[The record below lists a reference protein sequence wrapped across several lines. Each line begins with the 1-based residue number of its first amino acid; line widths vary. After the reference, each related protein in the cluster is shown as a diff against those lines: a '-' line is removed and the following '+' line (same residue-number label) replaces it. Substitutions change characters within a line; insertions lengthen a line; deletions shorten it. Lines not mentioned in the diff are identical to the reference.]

1 MLNIIYLLLILAL
14 GALTL
19 GKSLDDWQTSNYDR
33 IKKWQIQNSCLKL
46 YPKVFTS
53 FTPRGNLSNN
63 VISKQQ
69 LIFDMENC
77 VKTCC
82 VDDEC
87 NVAFMYNKTCYHVK
101 CKYSSEMCI
110 PLYRPDLSGLI
121 DPPRM
126 VLVRP
131 MENDRS
137 WSDWLT
143 YSTDDGMIPKDGCVN
158 DDDCQNDEICLP
170 KDTPND
176 LQKLNDKGQCQSIQ
190 FPSNKKSTELSLI
203 NYENNDKSSTSKQLK
218 QLTVSVLSK
227 EVRLPESDVTLSA
240 YIMPAETPT
249 ETYNYVWSLLSQPGN
264 TGTMT
269 GQNSPTVKLSNLSE
283 GLYRFRI
290 AVTSQDGYGEN
301 YANVSVLPANRI
313 NQPPIAIILPASQ
326 IVKLPNTEA
335 VLDGSLSKDDDHVIS
350 YHWELTRGPI
360 GYQAILDDT
369 PTIQLK
375 NLIAG
380 NYTFKLT
387 VEDSNKATNWTTANI
402 TVLKV
407 PDYPPNANAGQD
419 IIIYLPNNKIILNGN
434 LSSDD
439 RGISS
444 WEWTKSPSDQNKA
457 VDMQNTRTP
466 YLKLSNL
473 EEGIYTFV
481 LKVEDDS
488 QQSST
493 AEVHVFVKPPTNK
506 PPKADAGGNL
516 TLALPT
522 TTARLDGSNSKD
534 NIKTYNW
541 YQINGPSD
549 IKFTNNND
557 SITNITN
564 LTKGLYKIKLTVV
577 DINGN
582 ADSDIIFIK
591 VTQNK
596 NQPPIANAGGDQ
608 IIYAPVFA
616 LIVNGSKSSD
626 DLLIKEWIWTRDP
639 ESLAIGTIIPKTNE
653 SSVLIVTGDI
663 VPGRYVFR
671 LKVSDEQGDSSED
684 TASII
689 VKSDPEL
696 FHLAELTLNIGANLL
711 TKTQQDSIILKLQM
725 LLHEVQNIKIIL
737 RDLKVEPR
745 TGKAKLIFFVQQE
758 NNGIIKSLSGI
769 EVVQRLKDKLLQDSE
784 LLQLSVA
791 SIDTAI
797 CQNNCS
803 GHGVCNEETRQ
814 CLCEAFWMQNLIEQY
829 LGNGEV

>member
-1 MLNIIYLLLILAL
+1 
-14 GALTL
+14 
-19 GKSLDDWQTSNYDR
+19 
-33 IKKWQIQNSCLKL
+33 
-46 YPKVFTS
+46 
-53 FTPRGNLSNN
+53 
-63 VISKQQ
+63 
-69 LIFDMENC
+69 
-77 VKTCC
+77 
-82 VDDEC
+82 
-87 NVAFMYNKTCYHVK
+87 
-101 CKYSSEMCI
+101 
-110 PLYRPDLSGLI
+110 
-121 DPPRM
+121 
-126 VLVRP
+126 
-131 MENDRS
+131 
-137 WSDWLT
+137 
-143 YSTDDGMIPKDGCVN
+143 
-158 DDDCQNDEICLP
+158 
-170 KDTPND
+170 
-176 LQKLNDKGQCQSIQ
+176 
-190 FPSNKKSTELSLI
+190 
-203 NYENNDKSSTSKQLK
+203 
-218 QLTVSVLSK
+218 
-227 EVRLPESDVTLSA
+227 
-240 YIMPAETPT
+240 
-249 ETYNYVWSLLSQPGN
+249 
-264 TGTMT
+264 
-269 GQNSPTVKLSNLSE
+269 
-283 GLYRFRI
+283 
-290 AVTSQDGYGEN
+290 
-301 YANVSVLPANRI
+301 
-313 NQPPIAIILPASQ
+313 
-326 IVKLPNTEA
+326 
-335 VLDGSLSKDDDHVIS
+335 
-350 YHWELTRGPI
+350 
-360 GYQAILDDT
+360 
-369 PTIQLK
+369 
-375 NLIAG
+375 
-380 NYTFKLT
+380 
-387 VEDSNKATNWTTANI
+387 
-402 TVLKV
+402 
-407 PDYPPNANAGQD
+407 
-419 IIIYLPNNKIILNGN
+419 
-434 LSSDD
+434 
-439 RGISS
+439 
-444 WEWTKSPSDQNKA
+444 
-457 VDMQNTRTP
+457 MQNTRTP

-488 QQSST
+488 EQSST

-582 ADSDIIFIK
+582 ADSDIMYIK

-608 IIYAPVFA
+608 IIYAPVTA

-758 NNGIIKSLSGI
+758 NNGVIKSLSGV

-829 LGNGEV
+829 LGNGGANCG